1 MIKAIIC
8 LFKKH
13 TLVDIGGCP
22 FTGKSYEACT
32 RCGLTLEKAGVR
44 AESSSAN

>member
-8 LFKKH
+8 IFKKH

-22 FTGKSYEACT
+22 FTGKSYEACK
-32 RCGLTLEKAGVR
+32 RCGKT
-44 AESSSAN
+44 SAKQ